1 MWGEL
6 SADFRDVGRPTM
18 RRRFFDDLY
27 GASFGDSGL
36 DDLRAILLSYLTKL
50 PRQITMVSVQ

>member
-18 RRRFFDDLY
+18 RRGFFDDLY
-27 GASFGDSGL
+27 GASFGGFG
-36 DDLRAILLSYLTKL
+36 
-50 PRQITMVSVQ
+50 VG